1 MVGIT
6 TQPYPLLW
14 TACVLPQV
22 GLLACRRLGALPF
35 PPPTGTA
42 CVPEAGGRGVVC
54 AARKARNLPPSP
66 LDCLRPA
73 TGRTACVPE
82 AGGRGV
88 VCAARKARNLPPS
101 PLDCLHPAAG
111 RTACV
116 PEAGG
121 RLFSTP
127 SREGA
132 GGWCAQPE
140 KHEICRPLL
149 WTACVPEAGG
159 RGVAAGNPHTSTTT
173 LLV

>member
-22 GLLACRRLGALPF
+22 GLLACWRLVVDSF
-35 PPPTGTA
+35 PPPPGTA

-54 AARKARNLPPSP
+54 AA
-66 LDCLRPA
+66 
-73 TGRTACVPE
+73 
-82 AGGRGV
+82 
-88 VCAARKARNLPPS
+88 
-101 PLDCLHPAAG
+101 
-111 RTACV
+111 
-116 PEAGG
+116 
-121 RLFSTP
+121 
-127 SREGA
+127 
-132 GGWCAQPE
+132 E
-140 KHEICRPLL
+140 KHEICHPLL